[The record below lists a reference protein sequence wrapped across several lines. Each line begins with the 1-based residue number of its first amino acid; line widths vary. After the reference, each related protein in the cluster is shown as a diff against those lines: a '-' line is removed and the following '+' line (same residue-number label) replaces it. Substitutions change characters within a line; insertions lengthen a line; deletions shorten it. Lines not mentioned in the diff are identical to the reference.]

1 VKPPSCRA
9 ASLFKEMSLPL
20 GILSPDVKKFHM
32 TGIFKQYRT
41 ELRNI
46 FILALIVL
54 ALPYLPAFAGLAMT
68 AKGLILSAAVMGTFV
83 LAMTLKL
90 YFRILVIRFTK
101 EDI

>member
-1 VKPPSCRA
+1 
-9 ASLFKEMSLPL
+9 
-20 GILSPDVKKFHM
+20 M
-32 TGIFKQYRT
+32 TGIFRQYRT

-54 ALPYLPAFAGLAMT
+54 VLPYLPAFAGLAMT
-68 AKGLILSAAVMGTFV
+68 AKGLILSASIMGAFV

-90 YFRILVIRFTK
+90 YFRILVLRITK